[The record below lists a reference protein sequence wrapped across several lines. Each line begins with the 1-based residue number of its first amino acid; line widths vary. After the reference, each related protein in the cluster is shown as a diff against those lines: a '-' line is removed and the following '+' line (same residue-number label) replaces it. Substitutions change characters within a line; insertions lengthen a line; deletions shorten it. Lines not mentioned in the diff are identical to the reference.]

1 MEITKEM
8 ILDILENLN
17 DDELKLFV
25 EHLVNNNEFAKES
38 LYKYYIG
45 LLNQKYIEKKNY
57 KDRILNEIKI
67 DKIHPYAFVSFYELI
82 HNSINKFNK
91 NNDDFLYELIF
102 ESYIQLSL
110 KYSKLDFSDLFDC
123 LNEISTSLTNNTLE
137 IIISKINIIKN
148 NKLSLKIDL
157 LTKLLKYINKS
168 DLSIYLDSFYSIYE
182 INDDKTIYLPLI
194 DYLFIY
200 MQKNFSKYKAIQ
212 FLEYFVIENY
222 RINHTVVSFYKQ
234 QEDYEKA
241 ISILNKINA
250 ANLKENEYKD
260 YLISKGQ
267 IYKKLGSNK
276 LYFKSLI
283 DLILHNY
290 FEYFNVLKEEQQE
303 RDFLASLEFIIDNLN
318 INKNSNIEL
327 LHSIL
332 KDNLCE
338 RGIIKFLEYF
348 NLNTIY
354 NDIFYFKKKDITKAC
369 YIYEEY
375 IIHLSK
381 SNNLT
386 SLIKH
391 ITEYKIEFSPKNFD
405 KFINKLKPLLT
416 EKEYEYI
423 KEI

>member
-110 KYSKLDFSDLFDC
+110 KYSKLDFSDLFDY

-354 NDIFYFKKKDITKAC
+354 NDIFYFTI
-369 YIYEEY
+369 
-375 IIHLSK
+375 
-381 SNNLT
+381 
-386 SLIKH
+386 
-391 ITEYKIEFSPKNFD
+391 
-405 KFINKLKPLLT
+405 
-416 EKEYEYI
+416 
-423 KEI
+423 

>member
-1 MEITKEM
+1 MK
-8 ILDILENLN
+8 
-17 DDELKLFV
+17 
-25 EHLVNNNEFAKES
+25 
-38 LYKYYIG
+38 
-45 LLNQKYIEKKNY
+45 
-57 KDRILNEIKI
+57 
-67 DKIHPYAFVSFYELI
+67 
-82 HNSINKFNK
+82 
-91 NNDDFLYELIF
+91 
-102 ESYIQLSL
+102 
-110 KYSKLDFSDLFDC
+110 
-123 LNEISTSLTNNTLE
+123 
-137 IIISKINIIKN
+137 
-148 NKLSLKIDL
+148 KLSV
-157 LTKLLKYINKS
+157 
-168 DLSIYLDSFYSIYE
+168 F
-182 INDDKTIYLPLI
+182 LI
-194 DYLFIY
+194 
-200 MQKNFSKYKAIQ
+200 
-212 FLEYFVIENY
+212 
-222 RINHTVVSFYKQ
+222 
-234 QEDYEKA
+234 
-241 ISILNKINA
+241 
-250 ANLKENEYKD
+250 KENEYKD

-290 FEYFNVLKEEQQE
+290 FEYFNILKEEQQE

-375 IIHLSK
+375 IIHLTK

>member
-110 KYSKLDFSDLFDC
+110 KYSKLDFSDLFDY

-200 MQKNFSKYKAIQ
+200 MQKNFSKCKAIQ

-222 RINHTVVSFYKQ
+222 HINHTVVSFYKQ

-241 ISILNKINA
+241 LKNNK
-250 ANLKENEYKD
+250 
-260 YLISKGQ
+260 
-267 IYKKLGSNK
+267 
-276 LYFKSLI
+276 
-283 DLILHNY
+283 
-290 FEYFNVLKEEQQE
+290 
-303 RDFLASLEFIIDNLN
+303 NLN
-318 INKNSNIEL
+318 DEK
-327 LHSIL
+327 
-332 KDNLCE
+332 
-338 RGIIKFLEYF
+338 
-348 NLNTIY
+348 IY
-354 NDIFYFKKKDITKAC
+354 DKAFDSC
-369 YIYEEY
+369 YGFCYSFSG
-375 IIHLSK
+375 LS
-381 SNNLT
+381 
-386 SLIKH
+386 
-391 ITEYKIEFSPKNFD
+391 FR
-405 KFINKLKPLLT
+405 
-416 EKEYEYI
+416 
-423 KEI
+423 